1 MIEKWVLETSN
12 YYYCTILRLCCFP
25 RGDHGL
31 MSHQVISKALGD
43 SGADLSSMRILKVVR
58 MFKLLRA
65 AKFME
70 HLSKLEQKEG
80 FQVVCTPQNPK
91 P

>member
-1 MIEKWVLETSN
+1 
-12 YYYCTILRLCCFP
+12 
-25 RGDHGL
+25 

-43 SGADLSSMRILKVVR
+43 SKADLSSMRILKVVR

-80 FQVVCTPQNPK
+80 FQVVCSPQTLTCPSVHYIAACK
-91 P
+91 VFSDGTLKL

>member
-1 MIEKWVLETSN
+1 
-12 YYYCTILRLCCFP
+12 
-25 RGDHGL
+25 
-31 MSHQVISKALGD
+31 
-43 SGADLSSMRILKVVR
+43 MRILKVVR

-80 FQVVCTPQNPK
+80 FQVVNMPEEFLRPTCTDLQLGGLGCDFQATGGGIE
-91 P
+91 